1 MYGPAAV
8 VVVVGRLKSL
18 VFIYFLFLWL
28 LGWLACGPAL
38 RVYTL
43 GGGASTY
50 TDTQSTHLMIY
61 RLCANVL
68 IIGAMVSVLAG
79 RDRHGRESNTTSQKG
94 PPSSLL
100 LAVYYLSS
108 SSSSSYSFSLCQLSP
123 PPPPWNLIA
132 PTEETHQYAKDFF
145 REKKKKRKESRKRNL
160 FFHQPPKRCWTA
172 AGAAALVCVSDSR
185 RVFIQISR
193 ALI

>member
-1 MYGPAAV
+1 MYGPVV

-28 LGWLACGPAL
+28 LGWLACGPEL

-43 GGGASTY
+43 GGGASTH

-94 PPSSLL
+94 LHHLSSWLSII
-100 LAVYYLSS
+100 YLSS
-108 SSSSSYSFSLCQLSP
+108 SSSSSSAFS
-123 PPPPWNLIA
+123 
-132 PTEETHQYAKDFF
+132 
-145 REKKKKRKESRKRNL
+145 
-160 FFHQPPKRCWTA
+160 
-172 AGAAALVCVSDSR
+172 
-185 RVFIQISR
+185 
-193 ALI
+193 